1 MGRGTK
7 DNSHVFSSSN
17 LEDGGTKN
25 CQGKQEE
32 EQAVEEV
39 SIPLRRGHIV
49 KLLHI
54 QWSCQIGC

>member
-17 LEDGGTKN
+17 LEDGGAKN

-32 EQAVEEV
+32 EQAVEEM
-39 SIPLRRGHIV
+39 STRLRRGHIV
-49 KLLHI
+49 KL
-54 QWSCQIGC
+54 